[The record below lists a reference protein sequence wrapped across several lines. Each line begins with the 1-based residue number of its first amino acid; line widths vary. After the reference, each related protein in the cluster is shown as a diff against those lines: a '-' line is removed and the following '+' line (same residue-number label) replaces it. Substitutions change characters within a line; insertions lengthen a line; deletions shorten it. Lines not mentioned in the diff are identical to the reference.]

1 MRSIGVGGA
10 WTLRIAAAVAGTVAL
25 VKCVSYL
32 FRRRVER
39 IWNEKLKVEDKIRLE
54 DLGILARSPNANL
67 RRAAEQVLLDK
78 ITQANNFTYVLRR
91 CQHKDIKESFKAC
104 TVLCVVLKSMDIA
117 PKYHVRILQTLAH
130 CFLKSSSGHR
140 GGVAMDTD
148 DSSVHTR
155 IQRMTAGAMFE
166 LIADS
171 DEYKKFLTQECP
183 GLLNSMVYTLGYSQS
198 RDVVRYCLFFLHQL
212 ALNTSLQLMLT
223 NEGAVSTVSEV
234 VVKYHGDSGLQTI
247 CFQML
252 VIFANIQGK
261 DSIQVLKEIARHNV
275 VLYAVGSVRAE
286 DPELVYWAVA
296 IIHEFAINDLYKETI
311 CSIPRLLYSLQKVLA
326 ASEANLQRLVLRVIC
341 FLCLHN
347 DTFKNRVLSNGN
359 ISERLSVCL
368 SSGDKDVVHWAL
380 VLTHDLAMIGKSAVA
395 QLVENSPGLLSSLK
409 PLVKHKDVTI
419 VRLLAETM
427 GFFCSCEHLH
437 LQVVEAGILDTILLF
452 SQTSDPDLTF
462 WAAALLLNLAMTS
475 DVVKVAILK
484 AGGLSSLLELAIG
497 EHENTQIITM
507 AAKTLTMLSF
517 IGDPLNVQLASNS
530 ETTTITIYDKPHHVY
545 RKGLN
550 VLVYD
555 TLQSEEIIY
564 QTFSLEELEDVSLE
578 GDIEIPCL
586 SSIHHNWEG
595 HLAFIVIWG
604 KHNQLYL
611 SGLSRIVRGKG
622 LKPHIESSN
631 FDELSTEDL
640 LPGQHCVLVAEIQQ
654 EGRLHFIAVEKN
666 MPPFSFHI
674 QISFAH
680 LVNRRVKKMALDPT
694 LKLLLS
700 TPPTSNISKV
710 SELELLEILSRH
722 EEFQD
727 AIIHREGFLDHL
739 AVTVWDFTEKTLEEL
754 QSKPLAVAHCL
765 GALKVLAALSVH
777 ECSRKTLVLHEV
789 ISAIVSLIFNIT
801 GLWIQETVNLGLVPA
816 SQSRDTSEQS
826 TGPENSP
833 PLFLRC
839 PKPPLASNQSDTLK
853 TNSGFNHSPFSDV
866 FVPESMQPPRSGPI
880 VRLRS
885 TEHSLQPINLE
896 GRFLNQSQGET
907 PSHATNGE
915 AAQELSVDECII
927 TRMGRGGIQSPRAG
941 HVLMKQLTP
950 RSAKTLSSVD
960 QCFIERMSGEDTEE
974 GLTHGS
980 VTIGEDFHK
989 IFQSLIQYSIL
1000 VLSNCCGTRD
1010 VDTWQ
1015 LANMALTQ
1023 SGALHMAWCA
1033 LSSCHRKLR
1042 YSLRLPVASLVT
1054 RLASGPLEKSNSTAA
1069 VVLNPADCTSA
1080 LMLSSNLLEA
1090 RNDSWTFESI
1100 RATQPVNRPWE
1111 NTQPSGWYY
1120 EIELKSCGI
1129 IQIGWA
1135 TKDCEFGPEKGI
1147 GVGDNVQS
1155 CAFDGAR
1162 CKVWRGPI
1170 TEQKDNEYGTEWHS
1184 ADIVSCLLYS
1194 NGNVCFW
1201 LNGVNMGIAYRGL
1214 DMTQQWYPAA
1224 SLSTEQQILFNFGI
1238 QPFRFCPPDGFLPVS
1253 EVMLRKISASH
1264 ISPAPTVK
1272 GAQKRRKQ
1280 KFSSRRKPFSPRIS
1294 KENGG
1299 FAFDYRPQAVQWW
1312 VPLNGIAEEID
1323 GSEEESIE
1331 DSTEDGIFDH
1341 QTLDLEG
1348 GGDLET
1354 SQVQNLW
1361 LYYEITVSGR
1371 EERTEDLEFGFSTMD
1386 RKAKVF
1392 AVLSPHGTLF
1402 LPSGHKIQLQ
1412 EDDYSGLLTLGC
1424 GWTDNSTVVFMLN
1437 SRALEPEHPF
1447 DEEGEHEPKLPYSS
1461 CPRLDM
1467 NVGQR
1472 RFLYQPA
1479 GLQVHRLNQAALL
1492 HDWHQQRMEGFQVH
1506 GETPPQTDL

>member
-10 WTLRIAAAVAGTVAL
+10 WTLQIAAAVAGTAAL
-25 VKCVSYL
+25 VKCVTYL
-32 FRRRVER
+32 LRRRVER

-54 DLGILARSPNANL
+54 DLGILARSPSANL

-78 ITQANNFTYVLRR
+78 ITQANHFTYVLRR

-117 PKYHVRILQTLAH
+117 PKYHVQILQTLAY

-148 DSSVHTR
+148 GSSVHTR

-212 ALNTSLQLMLT
+212 ALNTSLQIMLT

-296 IIHEFAINDLYKETI
+296 VIHEFAINDLYKETI

-347 DTFKNRVLSNGN
+347 DDFKKKVLSNGN

-395 QLVENSPGLLSSLK
+395 QLVESSPGLLSSLK

-437 LQVVEAGILDTILLF
+437 LEVVEAGILDTILLF

-484 AGGLSSLLELAIG
+484 SGGLSSLLELAIG

-517 IGDPLNVQLASNS
+517 IGDPLNVQLACNS
-530 ETTTITIYDKPHHVY
+530 ETTTISIYNKPHHVY

-595 HLAFIVIWG
+595 HLAFIIIWG

-611 SGLSRIVRGKG
+611 SG

-654 EGRLHFIAVEKN
+654 EGRLHFIAVEKK
-666 MPPFSFHI
+666 MPPFSFNI
-674 QISFAH
+674 EISYAH

-710 SELELLEILSRH
+710 SELELLEILARH

-727 AIIHREGFLDHL
+727 VIICREGFLDYL
-739 AVTVWDFTEKTLEEL
+739 AVTVWDFTEKSLEEL

-801 GLWIQETVNLGLVPA
+801 GLWIQETVNLGLMP
-816 SQSRDTSEQS
+816 SSLSRDTSEQS
-826 TGPENSP
+826 SGPENSP

-839 PKPPLASNQSDTLK
+839 PKPPLASNQSDYQK
-853 TNSGFNHSPFSDV
+853 TNSGLIQSPFSDV

-880 VRLRS
+880 VRVRS

-896 GRFLNQSQGET
+896 GRFNNQSQGET
-907 PSHATNGE
+907 PYHTTNGE
-915 AAQELSVDECII
+915 AAQEPSADECMV
-927 TRMGRGGIQSPRAG
+927 TRVGHGGIQSPRTG
-941 HVLMKQLTP
+941 PHPVLMKQLTP

-960 QCFIERMSGEDTEE
+960 QCFIERMSGGDDTEE

-1054 RLASGPLEKSNSTAA
+1054 RLASGPLGKSSSTAA
-1069 VVLNPADCTSA
+1069 VVLNPSDCTSA

-1111 NTQPSGWYY
+1111 SAQPSGWYY

-1135 TKDCEFGPEKGI
+1135 TRDCEFGPEKGI

-1214 DMTQQWYPAA
+1214 DMAQEWYPAA

-1253 EVMLRKISASH
+1253 EVVLHKSSASH
-1264 ISPAPTVK
+1264 IIPAPTVK
-1272 GAQKRRKQ
+1272 GAQKRHKRKLY
-1280 KFSSRRKPFSPRIS
+1280 SRRKPFSPRIS

-1299 FAFDYRPQAVQWW
+1299 LAFDYRPQAVQWW

-1331 DSTEDGIFDH
+1331 DSTEDSIFDH

-1348 GGDLET
+1348 GGDPET
-1354 SQVQNLW
+1354 PRVQNLW

-1371 EERTEDLEFGFSTMD
+1371 QERTEDLEFGFSTMD

-1392 AVLSPHGTLF
+1392 AVLSPHGSLF

-1412 EDDYSGLLTLGC
+1412 EDDFSVLLTLGC
-1424 GWTDNSTVVFMLN
+1424 GLTDNSTVVFMLN

-1447 DEEGEHEPKLPYSS
+1447 EEEMEHDPKLPYTS
-1461 CPRLDM
+1461 CPHLDM

-1472 RFLYQPA
+1472 RFLYQP
-1479 GLQVHRLNQAALL
+1479 GSLQVHRLNQAALL

>member
-10 WTLRIAAAVAGTVAL
+10 WTLQIAAAVAGTAAL
-25 VKCVSYL
+25 VKCVTYL
-32 FRRRVER
+32 LRRRVER

-54 DLGILARSPNANL
+54 DLGILARSPSANL

-78 ITQANNFTYVLRR
+78 ITQV
-91 CQHKDIKESFKAC
+91 
-104 TVLCVVLKSMDIA
+104 DIA
-117 PKYHVRILQTLAH
+117 PKYHVQILQTLAY

-148 DSSVHTR
+148 GSSVHTR

-212 ALNTSLQLMLT
+212 ALN
-223 NEGAVSTVSEV
+223 N
-234 VVKYHGDSGLQTI
+234 
-247 CFQML
+247 
-252 VIFANIQGK
+252 
-261 DSIQVLKEIARHNV
+261 SIQVLKEIARHNV

-296 IIHEFAINDLYKETI
+296 VIHEFAINDLYKETI

-347 DTFKNRVLSNGN
+347 DDFKKKVLSNGN

-395 QLVENSPGLLSSLK
+395 QLVESSPGLLSSLK

-437 LQVVEAGILDTILLF
+437 LEVVEAGILDTILLF

-484 AGGLSSLLELAIG
+484 SGGLSSLLELAIG

-517 IGDPLNVQLASNS
+517 IGDPLNVQLACNS
-530 ETTTITIYDKPHHVY
+530 ETTTISIYNKPHHVY

-595 HLAFIVIWG
+595 HLAFIIIWG

-611 SGLSRIVRGKG
+611 SG

-654 EGRLHFIAVEKN
+654 EGRLHFIAVEKK
-666 MPPFSFHI
+666 MPPFSFNI
-674 QISFAH
+674 EISYAH

-710 SELELLEILSRH
+710 SELELLEILARH

-727 AIIHREGFLDHL
+727 VIICREGFLDYL
-739 AVTVWDFTEKTLEEL
+739 AVTVWDFTEKSLEEL

-801 GLWIQETVNLGLVPA
+801 GLWIQETVNLGLMP
-816 SQSRDTSEQS
+816 SSLSRDTSEQS
-826 TGPENSP
+826 SGPENSP

-839 PKPPLASNQSDTLK
+839 PKPPLASNQSDYQK
-853 TNSGFNHSPFSDV
+853 TNSGLIQSPFSDV

-880 VRLRS
+880 VRVRS

-896 GRFLNQSQGET
+896 GRFNNQSQGET
-907 PSHATNGE
+907 PYHTTNGE
-915 AAQELSVDECII
+915 AAQEPSADECMV
-927 TRMGRGGIQSPRAG
+927 TRVGHGGIQSPRTG
-941 HVLMKQLTP
+941 PHPVLMKQLTP

-960 QCFIERMSGEDTEE
+960 QCFIERMSGGDDTEE

-1054 RLASGPLEKSNSTAA
+1054 RLASGPLGKSSSTTA
-1069 VVLNPADCTSA
+1069 VVLNPSDCTSA

-1111 NTQPSGWYY
+1111 SAQPSGWYY

-1135 TKDCEFGPEKGI
+1135 TRDCEFGPEKG
-1147 GVGDNVQS
+1147 
-1155 CAFDGAR
+1155 
-1162 CKVWRGPI
+1162 
-1170 TEQKDNEYGTEWHS
+1170 
-1184 ADIVSCLLYS
+1184 
-1194 NGNVCFW
+1194 
-1201 LNGVNMGIAYRGL
+1201 L
-1214 DMTQQWYPAA
+1214 DMAQEWYPAA

-1253 EVMLRKISASH
+1253 EVVLHKSSASH
-1264 ISPAPTVK
+1264 IIPAPTVK
-1272 GAQKRRKQ
+1272 GAQKRHKRKLY
-1280 KFSSRRKPFSPRIS
+1280 SRRKPFSPRIS

-1299 FAFDYRPQAVQWW
+1299 LAFDYRPQAVQWW

-1331 DSTEDGIFDH
+1331 DSTE
-1341 QTLDLEG
+1341 TLDLEG
-1348 GGDLET
+1348 GGDPET
-1354 SQVQNLW
+1354 PRVQNLW

-1371 EERTEDLEFGFSTMD
+1371 QERTEDLEFGFSTMD

-1392 AVLSPHGTLF
+1392 AVLSPHGSLF

-1412 EDDYSGLLTLGC
+1412 EDDFSVLLTLGC
-1424 GWTDNSTVVFMLN
+1424 GLTDNSTVVFMLN

-1447 DEEGEHEPKLPYSS
+1447 EEEMEHDPKLPYTS
-1461 CPRLDM
+1461 CPHLDM

-1472 RFLYQPA
+1472 RFLYQP
-1479 GLQVHRLNQAALL
+1479 GSLQVHRLNQAALL